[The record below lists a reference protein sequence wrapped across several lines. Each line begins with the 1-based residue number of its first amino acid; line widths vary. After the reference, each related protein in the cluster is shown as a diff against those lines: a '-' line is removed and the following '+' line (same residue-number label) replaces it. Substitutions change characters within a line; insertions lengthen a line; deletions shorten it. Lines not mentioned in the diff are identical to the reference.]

1 MRAVEL
7 ASLEIRIS
15 RSENLPAL
23 SQAASTVLRLVADV
37 LAHQCGYT
45 NNVENVKYEVDEEA
59 AEAIGLPLEQ
69 LESIKSVMIS
79 EVNRA
84 QEAFQM

>member
-1 MRAVEL
+1 
-7 ASLEIRIS
+7 
-15 RSENLPAL
+15 
-23 SQAASTVLRLVADV
+23 
-37 LAHQCGYT
+37 
-45 NNVENVKYEVDEEA
+45 VKYEVDEEA

-69 LESIKSVMIS
+69 LESIKGVMIS